1 MKTKIIIPILLS
13 VLTFYIISF
22 FLDKSV
28 LISLLIS
35 VTFFLIIKKVI
46 AKIGFYKRNDKFL
59 NKNSEKA
66 FAVSKDGITRLKLVR
81 KSTQKINNNK
91 VALKIQEICKIGI
104 DIFKNIEEHPEDL
117 RKARQFTNY
126 YLDAT
131 EKIVKQYIELSSKKN
146 LSTEIEKTLTEVEET
161 LDLIKNTFEKQIAN
175 LLTNDVLDLDTE
187 IKVLKKTIKL
197 EG

>member
-59 NKNSEKA
+59 NKNSKKA
-66 FAVSKDGITRLKLVR
+66 FEIAKDGITRLKLIR

-117 RKARQFTNY
+117 RRARQFTNY